1 MAETTWRAHLDK
13 YASETDLIL
22 HKKGE
27 NFLITVGGEAVSIK
41 AQSCC
46 AGAPYVLPLTMIKE
60 AKMIHNK
67 YAMPSLVLIGE
78 KQVEA
83 PPDEETGEVPVDA
96 DGAPKMISEHF
107 FHKFFLEGNEEHIVE
122 ACNKVDAQVRL
133 LQGQVLIAGYIDAT
147 LPKTYFYFS
156 PEDAVSLFETENT
169 MTTKGVGET
178 KTIYLANGGGAVRFT
193 RKQYGTDVVLAKEDP
208 EFVPSSV
215 FIQIAKEIQFTLS
228 VYKKTVVNNAAEEV
242 EVFRVGDARNLKDTS
257 AETWTVTLEPKVV
270 ITAPYLAGLGRKAP
284 GAARPRT
291 KSFTLSKNKK

>member
-13 YASETDLIL
+13 YVSETDLIL

-107 FHKFFLEGNEEHIVE
+107 FE

-193 RKQYGTDVVLAKEDP
+193 CKQYGTDVVLAKEDP

-291 KSFTLSKNKK
+291 KSFTLSKIKK